1 MHYGGYHCHACGE
14 RGTGKTG
21 NKTPSD
27 TRSVP
32 VTIQQSAVQPILSPI
47 SFRYALIQ
55 PSRQE
60 NPSDAE
66 SRLQGIHL
74 PGSFR
79 D

>member
-1 MHYGGYHCHACGE
+1 MHYGGCHCRARSE
-14 RGTGKTG
+14 LGTGKTG
-21 NKTPSD
+21 NRTPSD

-32 VTIQQSAVQPILSPI
+32 VTIQRGAVQLILSPK

-60 NPSDAE
+60 NSSDAE
-66 SRLQGIHL
+66 SRLQGVHL